1 MCFSKKKK
9 CFWHLI
15 FPVHHTNTGRKN
27 GKTND
32 ELEVIH
38 ERWHSLKGSMPF
50 TNWTQKLCLRCLLP
64 QFEHCTN
71 PAKVGRLMECVYCLL
86 HEDPDPAR
94 QAVGENL
101 FQFAKAMHMALGTAS
116 AQRDLWKDATYN
128 KLMAEGWY
136 AILRFAES

>member
-1 MCFSKKKK
+1 MCFSKQKK

-15 FPVHHTNTGRKN
+15 FSSSSHQHWQEN
-27 GKTND
+27 GHTND

-64 QFEHCTN
+64 QFGHCSKE
-71 PAKVGRLMECVYCLL
+71 AKVGRLMECVYCLL

-94 QAVGENL
+94 KAVGENL

>member
-1 MCFSKKKK
+1 
-9 CFWHLI
+9 
-15 FPVHHTNTGRKN
+15 
-27 GKTND
+27 
-32 ELEVIH
+32 
-38 ERWHSLKGSMPF
+38 
-50 TNWTQKLCLRCLLP
+50 
-64 QFEHCTN
+64 
-71 PAKVGRLMECVYCLL
+71 MECVYCLS

-136 AILRFAES
+136 AILMFAES